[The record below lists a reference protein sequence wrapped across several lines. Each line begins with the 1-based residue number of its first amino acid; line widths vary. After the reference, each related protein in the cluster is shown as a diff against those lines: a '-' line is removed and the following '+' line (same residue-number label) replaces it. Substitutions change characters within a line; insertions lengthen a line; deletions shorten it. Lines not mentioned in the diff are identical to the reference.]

1 MPNIVAIVGRPNVG
15 KSTLFNRLTRT
26 RTAIVEE
33 VSGVTRDRIY
43 GKSDWNGREFS
54 VIDTGGYVAGSDD
67 IFEEEIRKQVELA
80 VHEAD
85 VILFIVDATEGISAL
100 DRDVAGYLRKSDKP
114 VYLVANKIDTPNK
127 SDAINEFYELG
138 FEWIFP
144 VSAANGSGTGDL
156 LDKVVDHFHP
166 DEFEDLPD
174 IPRIAIVGRPNVG
187 KSSLLNTLTG
197 IERSIVSPI
206 PGTTR
211 DTVHTHYKGFGF
223 DFLLI
228 DTAGLRKKQKVQNNI
243 EFYSVLRS
251 IRAIETSDVCI
262 LMIDATQGFEA
273 QDLNIFSLM
282 QKNHKGVVLVVN
294 KWDLIEKENN
304 THKVFEEAIRE
315 KISPSSDVP
324 VVFTSVPQKQRI
336 LKILETS
343 AIVYENRKRKIST
356 SKLNEVF
363 LPLIRDFPPPM
374 SKGKQIK
381 VKYVTQIKVDFP
393 AFAFFCNLPQYIK
406 DPYKRFIINKIREM
420 FDFTGVPIEVF
431 FRQK

>member
-43 GKSDWNGREFS
+43 GKSDWNGKEFS

-67 IFEEEIRKQVELA
+67 IFEGEIRKQVDIA

-85 VILFIVDATEGISAL
+85 VILFVVDAMEGLTGL
-100 DRDVAGYLRKSDKP
+100 DSEVAGFLRKSEKA
-114 VYLVANKIDTPNK
+114 VYLVANKIDTPDK
-127 SDAINEFYELG
+127 TSEISEFYELG
-138 FEWIFP
+138 FDAVFP
-144 VSAANGSGTGDL
+144 VSAINGSGTGEL
-156 LDKVVDHFHP
+156 LDSVVTNFTEGP
-166 DEFEDLPD
+166 LAEFPD
-174 IPRIAIVGRPNVG
+174 IPKIAIVGRPNVG

-228 DTAGLRKKQKVQNNI
+228 DTAGLRRKQKVRDDI
-243 EFYSVLRS
+243 EFYSVMRS

-262 LMIDATQGFEA
+262 LMVDATQGFEA
-273 QDLNIFSLM
+273 QDMNIFNLA
-282 QKNHKGVVLVVN
+282 QRNHKGIVIVVN
-294 KWDLIEKENN
+294 KWDLIEKESN
-304 THKVFEEAIRE
+304 THKIFEKEIKE
-315 KISPSSDVP
+315 KTSPFSDIP

-336 LKILETS
+336 LKILET
-343 AIVYENRKRKIST
+343 ATMVYENRSRKVST
-356 SKLNEVF
+356 SRLNEVL
-363 LPLIRDFPPPM
+363 LPLLKETPPPM
-374 SKGKQIK
+374 VKGKQIK
-381 VKYVTQIKVDFP
+381 VKYITQIKTPFP
-393 AFAFFCNLPQYIK
+393 AFAFFCNLPQYIRE
-406 DPYKRFIINKIREM
+406 PYKRFVTNKIREM
-420 FDFTGVPIEVF
+420 FDFTGVPVEVF
-431 FRQK
+431 FRKK